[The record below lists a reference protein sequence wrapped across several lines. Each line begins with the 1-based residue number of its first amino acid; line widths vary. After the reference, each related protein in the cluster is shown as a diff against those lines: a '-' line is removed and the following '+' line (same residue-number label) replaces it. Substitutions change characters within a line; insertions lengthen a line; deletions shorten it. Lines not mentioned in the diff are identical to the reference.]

1 MQRLAI
7 SVGKAQLIHY
17 LPSTPDGIVPGE
29 AVPVACTGFP
39 IKPQIQCHDQWTG
52 GMQTTEALEQ
62 L

>member
-29 AVPVACTGFP
+29 AVAVANTGFP
-39 IKPQIQCHDQWTG
+39 IEPQIQCHDEWTG
-52 GMQTTEALEQ
+52 GLQTTEALEQ

>member
-17 LPSTPDGIVPGE
+17 LPSTPNGIVPGE
-29 AVPVACTGFP
+29 AVLVADTGFP
-39 IKPQIQCHDQWTG
+39 IEAQVERHDQWPDS
-52 GMQTTEALEQ
+52 MQTTEALEQ

>member
-7 SVGKAQLIHY
+7 SVGKAQLIHH
-17 LPSTPDGIVPGE
+17 LPSTPDGIAPGE
-29 AVPVACTGFP
+29 AVLVADTGFP
-39 IKPQIQCHDQWTG
+39 IEPQIQCHHQWTG

>member
-7 SVGKAQLIHY
+7 SVGKAQLIHH
-17 LPSTPDGIVPGE
+17 LATTPDGMVPGV
-29 AVPVACTGFP
+29 AVPIADTGFP
-39 IKPQIQCHDQWTG
+39 IEPQIQCHDQWTG